1 MIPEPD
7 CGDFVPMDETL
18 KEKIALF
25 RYPDGYAGETVDV
38 LYDPYDPARPVHFRA
53 LASRRP
59 APPPRAGQRRP
70 CASTPTSTL
79 SYAARCARCTPASA
93 STSPGQRRPCASTPT
108 STLSYAARCAR
119 FTSASA
125 STSRGP
131 AATLR
136 VYAYVHAPV
145 LRTARPPPAG
155 HRLHLA

>member
-70 CASTPTSTL
+70 
-79 SYAARCARCTPASA
+79 
-93 STSPGQRRPCASTPT
+93 
-108 STLSYAARCAR
+108 
-119 FTSASA
+119 
-125 STSRGP
+125 
-131 AATLR
+131 LR
-136 VYAYVHAPV
+136 VYAYVHALV
-145 LRTARPPPAG
+145 RRTVRSLHAG
-155 HRLHLA
+155 QRLHLVRASGDPARLRLRPRSRYAAWCARCWR